1 MKKLITVIVV
11 CLTIF
16 FSCYFA
22 SKNFNK
28 AEHSISVQWD
38 GEVYVT
44 PDTLILSFRVEE
56 TAPTTKEAQ
65 KNANEKIDKVKEIIK
80 QYDVDATDIQTSN
93 MNVYEQFDWRD
104 SGRVSLWYTA
114 SHSLE
119 VKIRKANIEN
129 EWIASKIIAQ
139 VSEIGGVLLNNI
151 SYDIY
156 DKAPFYKEARKLA
169 MEKAHQKA
177 EDLAEYGK
185 VKLGDPISII
195 ENRSYDYAVSTA
207 NYAMRNMAYDEEDVF
222 EMEEAWWAIELWEMK
237 LTLDVSVVYE
247 IK

>member
-1 MKKLITVIVV
+1 MKKLIPTLII
-11 CLTIF
+11 CLTILGCF
-16 FSCYFA
+16 LA
-22 SKNFNK
+22 SKNTNK

-38 GEVYVT
+38 GEVYVV

-65 KNANEKIDKVKEIIK
+65 KNTNEKIDKVKEIIK
-80 QYDVDATDIQTSN
+80 QYDVDSADIKTTN
-93 MNVYEQFDWRD
+93 ANVYEQYDRRD
-104 SGRVSLWYTA
+104 SGRVSLGYTA

-129 EWIASKIIAQ
+129 EWIASKIISE
-139 VSEIGGVLLNNI
+139 VSEIGGVLMNNI

-177 EDLAEYGK
+177 ADLAEYGD
-185 VKLGDPISII
+185 VKLGDPISIV

-207 NYAMRNMAYDEEDVF
+207 NYAMAKMAYDNVE
-222 EMEEAWWAIELWEMK
+222 EEADMWWWAIELWEMK
-237 LTLDVSVVYE
+237 LTLDVSVIYA

>member
-1 MKKLITVIVV
+1 MKKLIPTLII
-11 CLTIF
+11 CLTILGCF
-16 FSCYFA
+16 LA
-22 SKNFNK
+22 SKNTNK
-28 AEHSISVQWD
+28 AEHSISVQCD
-38 GEVYVT
+38 GEVYVV

-80 QYDVDATDIQTSN
+80 QYDVDSADIKTTN
-93 MNVYEQFDWRD
+93 ANVYEQHDWRD
-104 SGRVSLWYTA
+104 SGRVSLGYTA

-129 EWIASKIIAQ
+129 EWIASKIISE

-156 DKAPFYKEARKLA
+156 DKAPFYKEDRKLA
-169 MEKAHQKA
+169 MEKAYQKA
-177 EDLAEYGK
+177 SDLAEFGD

-207 NYAMRNMAYDEEDVF
+207 NYAMAKMAYNDDV
-222 EMEEAWWAIELWEMK
+222 EEEAVMWWWAIELWEMK

>member
-1 MKKLITVIVV
+1 MKKLIPTLII
-11 CLTIF
+11 CLTILGCF
-16 FSCYFA
+16 LA
-22 SKNFNK
+22 SRNTDKT
-28 AEHSISVQWD
+28 EHSISVQWD

-56 TAPTTKEAQ
+56 TAPTTAEAQ

-80 QYDVDATDIQTSN
+80 QYDVENADIKTTN
-93 MNVYEQFDWRD
+93 ANVYEQYDWRD
-104 SGRVSLWYTA
+104 SGRVSLGYTA
-114 SHSLE
+114 SHTLE
-119 VKIRKANIEN
+119 VKIKKANIEN

-151 SYDIY
+151 SYDIF

-177 EDLAEYGK
+177 SDLAEYGN
-185 VKLGDPISII
+185 VKLWDPISIV

-207 NYAMRNMAYDEEDVF
+207 NTAMVKMAYDDAD
-222 EMEEAWWAIELWEMK
+222 EEAVMWWWSIELWEMK
-237 LTLDVSVVYE
+237 LILDVSVVYA

>member
-1 MKKLITVIVV
+1 MKKLIAVIVI

-16 FSCYFA
+16 GSCYFA

-28 AEHSISVQWD
+28 TEHSISVQWN

-65 KNANEKIDKVKEIIK
+65 KNANERIDKVKEIIN
-80 QYDVDATDIQTSN
+80 QYNVDSADIQTSN

-119 VKIRKANIEN
+119 VKIKKANIEN
-129 EWIASKIIAQ
+129 EWIASKII
-139 VSEIGGVLLNNI
+139 SEI
-151 SYDIY
+151 S
-156 DKAPFYKEARKLA
+156 
-169 MEKAHQKA
+169 
-177 EDLAEYGK
+177 
-185 VKLGDPISII
+185 
-195 ENRSYDYAVSTA
+195 
-207 NYAMRNMAYDEEDVF
+207 
-222 EMEEAWWAIELWEMK
+222 
-237 LTLDVSVVYE
+237 
-247 IK
+247 

>member
-1 MKKLITVIVV
+1 MKKLIPTLII
-11 CLTIF
+11 CLTILGCF
-16 FSCYFA
+16 LA
-22 SKNFNK
+22 SRNTNK
-28 AEHSISVQWD
+28 AEHSISVQWN

-56 TAPTTKEAQ
+56 TAPTTAEAQ

-80 QYDVDATDIQTSN
+80 QYDVDSADIKTTN
-93 MNVYEQFDWRD
+93 ANVYEQYDWRD
-104 SGRVSLWYTA
+104 SGRVSLGYTA

-129 EWIASKIIAQ
+129 EWIASKIISE
-139 VSEIGGVLLNNI
+139 VSEIGGVLMNNI

-177 EDLAEYGK
+177 SDLAEYGH
-185 VKLGDPISII
+185 VKLWDPISII

-207 NYAMRNMAYDEEDVF
+207 NTAMAKMAYDDV
-222 EMEEAWWAIELWEMK
+222 EEEADMWWWAIELWEMK
-237 LTLDVSVVYE
+237 LTLDVSVVYA

>member
-1 MKKLITVIVV
+1 MKKLIAVIVI

-16 FSCYFA
+16 GSCYFA

-28 AEHSISVQWD
+28 AEHSISVQWN

-80 QYDVDATDIQTSN
+80 QYDVDSADIQTSN

-104 SGRVSLWYTA
+104 SGRISLWYTA

-129 EWIASKIIAQ
+129 EWIASKIISE

-177 EDLAEYGK
+177 SDLAEFWD

-207 NYAMRNMAYDEEDVF
+207 NYAMAKMAYDDVDEEV
-222 EMEEAWWAIELWEMK
+222 EMWWWAIELWEMK

>member
-1 MKKLITVIVV
+1 MKRFIAIIVI

-16 FSCYFA
+16 GSCYYA

-38 GEVYVT
+38 GEVYVV

-80 QYDVDATDIQTSN
+80 QYDVDSADIKTTN
-93 MNVYEQFDWRD
+93 ANVYEQYDWRD
-104 SGRVSLWYTA
+104 SGRVSLGYTA

-129 EWIASKIIAQ
+129 EWIASKIISE
-139 VSEIGGVLLNNI
+139 VSEIGGVLMNNV
-151 SYDIY
+151 SYDIF
-156 DKAPFYKEARKLA
+156 DKVPFYKEARKLA
-169 MEKAHQKA
+169 MEKAYQKA
-177 EDLAEYGK
+177 SDLAEYGG
-185 VKLGDPISII
+185 VKLWDPISIV

-207 NYAMRNMAYDEEDVF
+207 NYAMAKMAYDNVEDEEDTW
-222 EMEEAWWAIELWEMK
+222 MWWAIELWEMK
-237 LTLDVSVVYE
+237 LTLDVSVVYA

>member
-1 MKKLITVIVV
+1 MKKIIAIIVI

-16 FSCYFA
+16 GSCYYA

-38 GEVYVT
+38 GEVYVV

-56 TAPTTKEAQ
+56 TAPTTAEAQ

-80 QYDVDATDIQTSN
+80 QYDVENTDIKTTN
-93 MNVYEQFDWRD
+93 ANVYEQYDWRD
-104 SGRVSLWYTA
+104 TGRV
-114 SHSLE
+114 
-119 VKIRKANIEN
+119 
-129 EWIASKIIAQ
+129 AQ

-151 SYDIY
+151 SYDIF

-177 EDLAEYGK
+177 SDLAEYGN
-185 VKLGDPISII
+185 VKLWDPISII

-207 NYAMRNMAYDEEDVF
+207 NYAMAKMAYDDAV
-222 EMEEAWWAIELWEMK
+222 EEAEVWWWAIELWEMK
-237 LTLDVSVVYE
+237 LTLDVSVVYA

>member
-1 MKKLITVIVV
+1 MKNLIPTLII
-11 CLTIF
+11 CLTILGCF
-16 FSCYFA
+16 LA
-22 SKNFNK
+22 GKNMDK
-28 AEHSISVQWD
+28 TEHSISVQWD

-56 TAPTTKEAQ
+56 TAPTTAEAQ

-80 QYDVDATDIQTSN
+80 QYDVENADIKTTN
-93 MNVYEQFDWRD
+93 ANVYEQYDWTD
-104 SGRVSLWYTA
+104 SGRVPLWYTA
-114 SHSLE
+114 SHTLE

-156 DKAPFYKEARKLA
+156 DKAPFYKEARELA

-177 EDLAEYGK
+177 SDLAEYGN
-185 VKLGDPISII
+185 VKLWDPISII

-207 NYAMRNMAYDEEDVF
+207 NYAMAKMAYDEEMAMDDD
-222 EMEEAWWAIELWEMK
+222 AWWAIELWEMK
-237 LTLDVSVVYE
+237 LTLDVSVVYA

>member
-1 MKKLITVIVV
+1 MKKIIAILII
-11 CLTIF
+11 CLTVF
-16 FSCYFA
+16 GSCYFL

-28 AEHSISVQWD
+28 AEHSVSVQWNW
-38 GEVYVT
+38 EVYAT

-56 TAPTTKEAQ
+56 TAPTTAEAQ
-65 KNANEKIDKVKEIIK
+65 KNANEKIDQVKAIIK
-80 QYDVDATDIQTSN
+80 QYDVESSDIKTTN
-93 MNVYEQFDWRD
+93 VNVYEQYDWTD

-119 VKIRKANIEN
+119 VKIRKVNIEN
-129 EWIASKIIAQ
+129 EWLASKIIAQ

-151 SYDIY
+151 NYDIY

-169 MEKAHQKA
+169 MEKAYQKA
-177 EDLAEYGK
+177 SDLAEYGN
-185 VKLGDPISII
+185 VKLWDPISII

-207 NYAMRNMAYDEEDVF
+207 NYAMAKIAYDVV
-222 EMEEAWWAIELWEMK
+222 EEADDMWWWAIELWEMK
-237 LTLDVSVVYE
+237 LTLDVSVVYA

>member
-1 MKKLITVIVV
+1 MKKIIAILVI

-16 FSCYFA
+16 GSCYFL

-28 AEHSISVQWD
+28 AEHSVSVQWNW
-38 GEVYVT
+38 EVYAT

-56 TAPTTKEAQ
+56 TAPTTAEAQ

-80 QYDVDATDIQTSN
+80 KYDVEASDIKTTN
-93 MNVYEQFDWRD
+93 VNVYEQYDWTD

-119 VKIRKANIEN
+119 VKIRKVNIEN
-129 EWIASKIIAQ
+129 EWLASRIITE

-156 DKAPFYKEARKLA
+156 DKAPYYKEARKLA
-169 MEKAHQKA
+169 MEKAYQKA
-177 EDLAEYGK
+177 SDLAEFGD
-185 VKLGDPISII
+185 VKLGDPISIV
-195 ENRSYDYAVSTA
+195 ESRGYDYAVSYANTA
-207 NYAMRNMAYDEEDVF
+207 MAKMAYDED
-222 EMEEAWWAIELWEMK
+222 EETLMWGWWAIELWEMK
-237 LTLDVSVVYE
+237 LTLDVSVVYA

>member
-1 MKKLITVIVV
+1 MKKIIAAVII

-16 FSCYFA
+16 GSCYYA

-56 TAPTTKEAQ
+56 TAPTTAEAQ

-80 QYDVDATDIQTSN
+80 QYDVENADIKTTN
-93 MNVYEQFDWRD
+93 ANVYEQYDWRD
-104 SGRVSLWYTA
+104 TGRVSLWYTA
-114 SHSLE
+114 SHTLE

-177 EDLAEYGK
+177 EDLAEYGN
-185 VKLGDPISII
+185 VKLWDPISII
-195 ENRSYDYAVSTA
+195 EDRSYDYAVSTA
-207 NYAMRNMAYDEEDVF
+207 NYAMAKMAYDEEMAMDDD
-222 EMEEAWWAIELWEMK
+222 AWWAIELWEMK